1 MAKKKLIIAAVI
13 VGLAAMAL
21 VWMAVEKQDDKR
33 EKLLSN
39 QVKVV
44 KAARNIPAGTR
55 LSRNQI
61 TIKKV
66 PKQFLPHNVLLQSDV
81 KVYLGQP
88 LKNDVQQ
95 NSMIVTSDF
104 EVEEAARTLASKIPE
119 GERAMSM
126 SVNQVSGVSGLL
138 NPGDRVD
145 ILGTFPVGSK
155 DQVVKQAG
163 GGGNVGYITMT
174 LLQNVTILA
183 TGQRISSVMGGEG
196 RRTGGGYGTVT
207 MSLTVEES
215 ELLTIAQTRGDLRLL
230 LRNPDDVEPV
240 TIQRKTLKGVLQKLE
255 IINEERTE
263 RVQKRVEPKDDEDD
277 GMQIDRLDKNSPEK
291 GN

>member
-13 VGLAAMAL
+13 VGLAAMGL
-21 VWMAVEKQDDKR
+21 IWMAVEKQDQKQER
-33 EKLLSN
+33 LLSN

-88 LKNDVQQ
+88 LKNDVQEG
-95 NSMIVTSDF
+95 SMIVTSDF
-104 EVEEAARTLASKIPE
+104 EVEETARTLASKIPK
-119 GERAMSM
+119 GERAMSL
-126 SVNQVSGVSGLL
+126 SVDQVSGVSGLI

-155 DQVVKQAG
+155 DQVVEQA

-183 TGQRISSVMGGEG
+183 TGTQISSVGGQNK
-196 RRTGGGYGTVT
+196 RRNTNYGTVT

-215 ELLTIAQTRGDLRLL
+215 ELLTIAQTRGDLMLL
-230 LRNPDDVEPV
+230 LRNPDDVKAV

-255 IINEERTE
+255 IINKKHNKRIK
-263 RVQKRVEPKDDEDD
+263 KRVNTGDDDEDESEI
-277 GMQIDRLDKNSPEK
+277 GIDRLDENQK
-291 GN
+291 